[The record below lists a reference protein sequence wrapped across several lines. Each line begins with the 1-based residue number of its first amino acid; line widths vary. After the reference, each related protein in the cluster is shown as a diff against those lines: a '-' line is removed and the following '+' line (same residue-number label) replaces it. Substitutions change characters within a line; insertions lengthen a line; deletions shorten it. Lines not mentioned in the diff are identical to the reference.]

1 MRVSTAR
8 RVIVRKLFEADGPI
22 SAQQIAGQPE
32 DDASALDVASVY
44 RNLETLEQVGVVRHF
59 HAGHGPGRYVLVG
72 AGEREYLACDRCGE
86 VVEVDPNQL
95 DAIRGEIR
103 DRFDFAVHFTHFPM
117 IGLCGECA
125 GSEQP

>member
-8 RVIVRKLFEADGPI
+8 RVIVQKLFDAGGPI
-22 SAQQIAGQPE
+22 SAQQIAAAPDG
-32 DDASALDVASVY
+32 DATALDVASVY

-72 AGEREYLACDRCGE
+72 AGEREYLACDRCGD
-86 VVEVDPNQL
+86 VVEVDPSEI
-95 DAIRGEIR
+95 DEIR
-103 DRFDFAVHFTHFPM
+103 AEVRERFDFAVRFTHFPM

-125 GSEQP
+125 GREP